1 MKPFGEAGIKLKN
14 SEYYVNAPSDFAR
27 ENLFYTELGG
37 HYFLNRHYLVS
48 RQITNFRFYV
58 FHYVLHGEML
68 LVAGGKEYLLH
79 ENDLAI
85 VDTSRAHLYA
95 SCRDDTEF
103 LFMRFQGNHSKAM
116 VQRLFQYGRVF
127 SPPYINRTHQALLD
141 IVSGF
146 LEQKPL
152 YEETISSHIHTLLC
166 DLLTLR
172 YTTKRGQSVI
182 DEAIHYIESNYHLPI
197 TVAGLAGRACLNT
210 SYFSQKFKKQTGLT
224 PKQYLMKTRMNAA
237 KILLQNTS
245 WNIREIAERTGFP
258 SDAYFSSYFHTCFQ
272 RTPIQYRCLGKFGD

>member
-1 MKPFGEAGIKLKN
+1 MKPYGEAGIKIKD
-14 SEYYVNAPSDFAR
+14 SKYYVNDPSDFAKQ
-27 ENLFYTELGG
+27 NLFYTELGG

-68 LVAGGKEYLLH
+68 LVTGGKEYLLH
-79 ENDLAI
+79 ENELAI
-85 VDTSRAHLYA
+85 VDTSKAHLYA

-103 LFMRFQGNHSKAM
+103 LFIRFQGNGSKAI
-116 VQRLFQYGRVF
+116 VERLFQYDRVF
-127 SPPYINRTHQALLD
+127 SPPYINRTHQVLLD

-152 YEETISSHIHTLLC
+152 FEETISSHIYTLLC

-172 YTTKRGQSVI
+172 HTVENSQSVI
-182 DEAIHYIESNYHLPI
+182 DEAIHYIENNYHLPI
-197 TVAGLAGRACLNT
+197 TVSGLAERACLNT

-237 KILLQNTS
+237 KILLQDTTWS
-245 WNIREIAERTGFP
+245 IREIADRTGFP
-258 SDAYFSSYFHTCFQ
+258 SDAYFSSYFHTCFHK
-272 RTPIQYRCLGKFGD
+272 TPIQYRSLGKFGS